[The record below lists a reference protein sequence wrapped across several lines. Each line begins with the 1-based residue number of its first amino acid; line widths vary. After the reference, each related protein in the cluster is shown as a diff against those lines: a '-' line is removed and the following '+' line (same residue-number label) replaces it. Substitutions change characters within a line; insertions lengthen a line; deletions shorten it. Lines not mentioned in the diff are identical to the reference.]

1 MKSPHMADCAEPGI
15 PQGPADSLKA
25 ARPPDTEA
33 PPNPEISVPMLDVHA
48 PHETVHTWKDFMVH
62 IAAIIIGLLIAVG
75 LEQTVE
81 FFHHRHQRLQL
92 EEQIRE
98 VLSENT
104 ELVAADTTKL
114 ARVRAYL
121 VDLQSAVVARQHGQA
136 AALPA
141 VDDPR
146 WAGTLGLPGLAP
158 YEAAKDNGT
167 IALLSSERIRL
178 YNRLAFQREMLK
190 SLYANWFEDLA
201 ATNAFRRRFDYSASD
216 SGPSSVQVDIG
227 VLSPVELTEYQA
239 LLGRLISRIDWMNL
253 RLRVFGTQCQAILD
267 GVRDEREMFIRANWP
282 ATIRTAG

>member
-1 MKSPHMADCAEPGI
+1 
-15 PQGPADSLKA
+15 
-25 ARPPDTEA
+25 
-33 PPNPEISVPMLDVHA
+33 MLDVHA
-48 PHETVHTWKDFMVH
+48 PHETVHTWKDFLVH
-62 IAAIIIGLLIAVG
+62 IAAITIGLLIAVG

-98 VLSENT
+98 VLSDDT
-104 ELVAADTTKL
+104 ELVATDTTKL
-114 ARVRAYL
+114 AGLRAYL
-121 VDLQSAVVARQHGQA
+121 VNLQSAVVARQHGQA

-146 WAGTLGLPGLAP
+146 AAITLGLPSLAP

-178 YNRLAFQREMLK
+178 YNRIAFQREMLK

-201 ATNAFRRRFDYSASD
+201 ATSAFRRRFDYSASD
-216 SGPSSVQVDIG
+216 SGPSNVQVDIG

-239 LLGRLISRIDWMNL
+239 LLGRLISRIDWLDL
-253 RLRVFGTQCQAILD
+253 RLRLFGAQCRAILG
-267 GVRDEREMFIRANWP
+267 GVRDEREMFIRANP
-282 ATIRTAG
+282 AYVGSGDNSPASGHR